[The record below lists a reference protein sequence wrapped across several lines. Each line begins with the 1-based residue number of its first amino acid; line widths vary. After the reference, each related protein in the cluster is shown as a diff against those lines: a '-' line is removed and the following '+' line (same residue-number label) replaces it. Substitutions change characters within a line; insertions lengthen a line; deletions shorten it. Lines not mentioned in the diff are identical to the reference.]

1 MGNDENQSG
10 VYFLKNYIIIPLS
23 EKDKL
28 KRPLLFTI
36 LKDVVKGVRKMA
48 EINLESKAYELLK
61 DKINLIKNKGKA
73 IYLVGPIQLP
83 VNLDGET
90 VNFQWYCWLKH
101 DEVTGDYEK
110 IIENLAS
117 ANLAEYQQS
126 SVLVYGDF
134 EESDEALIRLHSICH
149 TGDIFGSK
157 RCDCGFQL
165 KESMK
170 KIKEH
175 GAGALFYLANHE
187 GRGIGLFS
195 KAMAYVLQENGFD
208 TVEAN
213 ESLGFDN
220 DLRKYDDAITVLKT
234 LRTKPVTL
242 ITNNPNKL
250 QALRDSG
257 MHVAGRTPL
266 WGDVSEYNRKYLE
279 TKVVKSGHMRAK
291 ENSSK

>member
-1 MGNDENQSG
+1 
-10 VYFLKNYIIIPLS
+10 
-23 EKDKL
+23 
-28 KRPLLFTI
+28 
-36 LKDVVKGVRKMA
+36 MA
-48 EINLESKAYELLK
+48 EVKLESQVFSVLK
-61 DKINLIKNKGKA
+61 DKIKLIKKNDEA

-83 VNLDGET
+83 VNLYGET
-90 VNFQWYCWLKH
+90 TIFQWYCWLNYE
-101 DEVTGDYEK
+101 EVTEDYEK
-110 IIENLAS
+110 IIDHLAS

-134 EESDEALIRLHSICH
+134 ENAEEALIRMHSICH

-175 GAGALFYLANHE
+175 GTGALFYLANHE

-195 KAMAYVLQENGFD
+195 KAMAYLLQENGFD

-220 DLRKYDDAITVLKT
+220 DLRNYDDAITVLKS

-250 QALRDSG
+250 AALRDSG
-257 MHVAGRTPL
+257 MLVSGRTPL
-266 WGDVSEYNRKYLE
+266 WGDVSEYNEKYLQ
-279 TKVVKSGHMRAK
+279 TKIVKSGHLRM
-291 ENSSK
+291 EGTCPND